1 MSNPD
6 QRDFVVC
13 PSNEFMRIGPVVSLF
28 FNTVSLISTILVLIS
43 LTLKKKD
50 QNLNSNK
57 KVFSSLVQTSI
68 YCLIIT
74 DLLCELFY
82 TPNLII
88 TVASYSFEHVSK
100 TVLSIIWIVSQLTES
115 FVIGS
120 GIWSFLISLSI
131 FICLRQTQTKN
142 ENVDYQAKE
151 LILRCIYVLLGWGIP
166 VIHAVIWINVN
177 LRFQFEKKK
186 F

>member
-1 MSNPD
+1 MSDPD
-6 QRDFVVC
+6 QRDFVLC
-13 PSNEFMRIGPVVSLF
+13 PSNEYMRIGPVVSLI
-28 FNTVSLISTILVLIS
+28 FNSISLISTILVLIS
-43 LTLKKKD
+43 LTVKKKE

-88 TVASYSFEHVSK
+88 SVASFSFEHVSK
-100 TVLSIIWIVSQLTES
+100 TMLSIIWIVSQLTES

-131 FICLRQTQTKN
+131 LICLRQTQTKN
-142 ENVDYQAKE
+142 ENVNYHAKE
-151 LILRCIYVLLGWGIP
+151 LILRCLYVLLGWGIP
-166 VIHAVIWINVN
+166 VIHALIWINVN
-177 LRFQFEKKK
+177 LRFQFEKKNC
-186 F
+186 